1 LTDNSRGGDL
11 WALDLESDTWSV
23 VSTSGPA
30 PRDGAILVYIASQVR
45 LILFG
50 GTTPDGNGGDTWSM
64 TLESPT
70 TAVASETTLPVSS
83 SLAVYPNPFNASVT
97 LELQLHEVGK
107 LIIYDT
113 LGRRVRDLGTLPI
126 GSARRLWNGR
136 DDEGRA
142 VGSGVYLAVLQSPH
156 SRQVQRLALLR

>member
-1 LTDNSRGGDL
+1 
-11 WALDLESDTWSV
+11 
-23 VSTSGPA
+23 
-30 PRDGAILVYIASQVR
+30 
-45 LILFG
+45 
-50 GTTPDGNGGDTWSM
+50 M

>member
-1 LTDNSRGGDL
+1 LAGCDSRFGATRGALSACGCLRCGSATDQWTALRPATEAGGRKFPAVAYDPVGDRLLSFGGQLTDNSRGGDL

-83 SLAVYPNPFNASVT
+83 SLAV
-97 LELQLHEVGK
+97 
-107 LIIYDT
+107 
-113 LGRRVRDLGTLPI
+113 
-126 GSARRLWNGR
+126 
-136 DDEGRA
+136 
-142 VGSGVYLAVLQSPH
+142 LQSPH